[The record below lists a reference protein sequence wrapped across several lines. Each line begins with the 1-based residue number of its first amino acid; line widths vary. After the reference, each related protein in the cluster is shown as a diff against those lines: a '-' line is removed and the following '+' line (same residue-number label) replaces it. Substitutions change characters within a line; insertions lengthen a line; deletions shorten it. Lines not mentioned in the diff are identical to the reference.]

1 MLVALRMATNAGQD
15 RNYHYALIGLLNFLR
30 FKFPKDRRP
39 PGYDLKIDSPDIQND
54 KRHGTWSQRPARTRI
69 YVMT

>member
-30 FKFPKDRRP
+30 FKFSKDRRP
-39 PGYDLKIDSPDIQND
+39 PGYDLKIDSPLMLHPHKNLNFFFY
-54 KRHGTWSQRPARTRI
+54 GFPA
-69 YVMT
+69 